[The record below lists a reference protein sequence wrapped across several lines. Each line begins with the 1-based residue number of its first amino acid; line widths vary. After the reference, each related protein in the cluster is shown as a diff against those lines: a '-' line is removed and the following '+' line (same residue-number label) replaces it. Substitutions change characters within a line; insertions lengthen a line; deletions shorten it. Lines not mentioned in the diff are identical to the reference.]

1 MFVGAEEALRLSE
14 IPEELRNRV
23 SAEIATRYKV
33 VPVGSEDGRLVLG
46 LADPGN
52 LLLLDELAV
61 VLGCR
66 VRGVALPPAQLDGLV
81 DRYYGDGSQTVAG
94 ILAGLEDDEEPPQE
108 TRGGEELA
116 NQAPVVK
123 LVNSIIAEALRKR
136 ASDIH
141 LEPFEGE
148 VRLRY
153 RIDGMLHEE
162 TPPPR
167 RLWLGVVSRIKIMA
181 GLNIAERRL
190 PQDGRFRLRLAGRE
204 VDVRVSTVPTVH
216 GESVVLRLLDRA
228 SLLLSLSELG
238 FSPGARAAF
247 ERLIAQPHGLILVT
261 GPTGSGKTTTLY
273 AALSAINTPEKKI
286 ITIEDPVEY
295 QLAGVNQMQVKE
307 KIGFTFARGLRHVLR
322 QDPDIVLVGE
332 IRDRETAR
340 MAVQAALTG
349 HLVFSTLHTNDAAG
363 GVTRLLDLEVEP
375 YLIAST
381 VRGLLAQRLVRVL
394 CSECKAPHELTEAER
409 AALAGEA
416 APAAPSGLGP
426 AAATAGF
433 YRPVGCPACGGTGY
447 RGRTALYELIML
459 TPHLARLVLARA
471 DGGDIREAARRAGLV
486 ALRQDGLQKAAA
498 GLTSLAEV
506 WRVTG
511 E

>member
-1 MFVGAEEALRLSE
+1 MDPGEAARLPQVPEGLHSRVPAEVAVRYGVLPLAW
-14 IPEELRNRV
+14 EED
-23 SAEIATRYKV
+23 T
-33 VPVGSEDGRLVLG
+33 LVLG
-46 LADPGN
+46 MADPGN

-66 VRGVALPPAQLDGLV
+66 VRGAALPPAQLAGLV
-81 DRYYGDGSQTVAG
+81 DRYYGAGSQTVAG
-94 ILAGLEDDEEPPQE
+94 VLADLPEEGEQGEPE
-108 TRGGEELA
+108 AGEELA

-123 LVNSIIAEALRKR
+123 LVNSFIAEALRKN

-141 LEPFEGE
+141 LEPFEDQ

-153 RIDGMLHEE
+153 RVDGVLGEE

-167 RLWLGVVSRIKIMA
+167 RLFPGVVSRIKVMA

-190 PQDGRFRLRLAGRE
+190 PQDGRFRLRLGGRE

-228 SLLLSLSELG
+228 SLLFTLPELG
-238 FSPGARAAF
+238 LSPEVQEAF
-247 ERLIAQPHGLILVT
+247 RRLIALPHGLILVT

-273 AALSAINTPEKKI
+273 AALNALNSPEKKI

-295 QLAGVNQMQVKE
+295 QLRGVNQMQVKE
-307 KIGFTFARGLRHVLR
+307 KIGFTFARGLRHILR
-322 QDPDIVLVGE
+322 QDPDIILVGE

-363 GVTRLLDLEVEP
+363 GITRLLDMEVEP
-375 YLIAST
+375 FLVAST

-394 CSECKAPHELTEAER
+394 CPECKEPYAPAAAEW
-409 AALAGEA
+409 AALAGEGGEA
-416 APAAPSGLGP
+416 GLS
-426 AAATAGF
+426 AEARF
-433 YRPVGCPACGGTGY
+433 YRPVGCPACGGKGY
-447 RGRTALYELIML
+447 RGRTALYELIEM
-459 TPHLARLVLARA
+459 TPEVGRLVLERTASRS
-471 DGGDIREAARRAGLV
+471 IRET
-486 ALRQDGLQKAAA
+486 ALRQGLVTLRRDGLRKAAA
-498 GLTSLAEV
+498 GVTSLAEV
-506 WRVTG
+506 WRVTS